1 MLGEILGLF
10 KCPVTTLTKKAEE
23 RNIKKELIIALV
35 IVLIIAILS
44 TLTSYISISKTVNK
58 MYPSLDEYNDD
69 HPYSELTR
77 SEFKEEKKDYKDD
90 LLDRVGLVGGF
101 FKTLAISAVSIA
113 LVAGML
119 FVIARMV
126 KSPKDYLE
134 LFAMTNGAFM
144 VYILGYILNAI
155 FMYIYSPIGVIL
167 QVAALVYAI
176 VILSNAFRE
185 SIQVEDANKYAIYS
199 SIVLIAV
206 FTILIIIGINYVKSL
221 ASISNILSL
230 L

>member
-1 MLGEILGLF
+1 MLGELIGLF
-10 KCPVTTLTKKAEE
+10 KYPVTTLTKKAEE

-144 VYILGYILNAI
+144 IYILGYILNVI
-155 FMYIYSPIGVIL
+155 FMYIYSPIGIIL
-167 QVAALVYAI
+167 QMAALVFAI
-176 VILSNAFRE
+176 IALANAFRE
-185 SIQVEDANKYAIYS
+185 SLQVEDPDKYAIYS
-199 SIVLIAV
+199 SIVLIVV
-206 FTILIIIGINYVKSL
+206 FTILIIIGMSYISSL
-221 ASISNILSL
+221 FDF
-230 L
+230 

>member
-126 KSPKDYLE
+126 KSPK
-134 LFAMTNGAFM
+134 
-144 VYILGYILNAI
+144 
-155 FMYIYSPIGVIL
+155 
-167 QVAALVYAI
+167 
-176 VILSNAFRE
+176 
-185 SIQVEDANKYAIYS
+185 
-199 SIVLIAV
+199 
-206 FTILIIIGINYVKSL
+206 II
-221 ASISNILSL
+221 
-230 L
+230 

>member
-1 MLGEILGLF
+1 MLGEFIGLF
-10 KCPVTTLTKKAEE
+10 KYPVTTLTKKAEE

-144 VYILGYILNAI
+144 IYILGYILNVI
-155 FMYIYSPIGVIL
+155 FMYIYSPIGIIL
-167 QVAALVYAI
+167 QMAALIFAI
-176 VILSNAFRE
+176 IALANAFRE
-185 SIQVEDANKYAIYS
+185 SLQVEDPDKYAIYS
-199 SIVLIAV
+199 SIVLIVV
-206 FTILIIIGINYVKSL
+206 FTILIIIGMSYISSL
-221 ASISNILSL
+221 FDF
-230 L
+230 

>member
-144 VYILGYILNAI
+144 IYILGYILNVI
-155 FMYIYSPIGVIL
+155 FMYIYSPIGIIL
-167 QVAALVYAI
+167 QIAALIFAI
-176 VILSNAFRE
+176 IALANAFRE
-185 SIQVEDANKYAIYS
+185 SLQVEDPDKYAIYS
-199 SIVLIAV
+199 SIVLIVV
-206 FTILIIIGINYVKSL
+206 FTILIIIGMSYISSL
-221 ASISNILSL
+221 FDF
-230 L
+230 

>member
-1 MLGEILGLF
+1 MLGEFIGLF
-10 KCPVTTLTKKAEE
+10 KYPVTTLTKKAEE

-77 SEFKEEKKDYKDD
+77 FEFKEEKKDYKDD

-144 VYILGYILNAI
+144 IYILGYILNVI
-155 FMYIYSPIGVIL
+155 FMYIYSPIGIIL
-167 QVAALVYAI
+167 QIAALIFAI
-176 VILSNAFRE
+176 IALANAFRE
-185 SIQVEDANKYAIYS
+185 SLQVEDPDKYAIYS
-199 SIVLIAV
+199 SIVLIVV
-206 FTILIIIGINYVKSL
+206 FTILIIIGMSYISSL
-221 ASISNILSL
+221 FDF
-230 L
+230 

>member
-10 KCPVTTLTKKAEE
+10 KYPVTTLTKKAEE

-77 SEFKEEKKDYKDD
+77 SEFKEEKKDLKDE
-90 LLDRVGLVGGF
+90 LLDKAGLVGGF

-144 VYILGYILNAI
+144 IYILGYILNVI
-155 FMYIYSPIGVIL
+155 FMYIYSPIGIIL
-167 QVAALVYAI
+167 QIAALIFAI
-176 VILSNAFRE
+176 IALANAFRE
-185 SIQVEDANKYAIYS
+185 SLQVEDPDKYAIYS
-199 SIVLIAV
+199 SIVLIVV
-206 FTILIIIGINYVKSL
+206 FTILIIIGMSYISSL
-221 ASISNILSL
+221 FDF
-230 L
+230 

>member
-10 KCPVTTLTKKAEE
+10 KYPVTTLTKKAEE

-90 LLDRVGLVGGF
+90 LLDRVGLVCGF

-144 VYILGYILNAI
+144 IYILGYILNVI
-155 FMYIYSPIGVIL
+155 FMYIYSPIGIIL
-167 QVAALVYAI
+167 QIAALIFAI
-176 VILSNAFRE
+176 IALANAFRE
-185 SIQVEDANKYAIYS
+185 SLQVEDPDKYAIYS
-199 SIVLIAV
+199 SIVLIVV
-206 FTILIIIGINYVKSL
+206 FTILIIIGMSYISSL
-221 ASISNILSL
+221 FDF
-230 L
+230 

>member
-1 MLGEILGLF
+1 MLGEFIGLF
-10 KCPVTTLTKKAEE
+10 KYPVTTLTKKAEE

-101 FKTLAISAVSIA
+101 FKTLAI
-113 LVAGML
+113 
-119 FVIARMV
+119 
-126 KSPKDYLE
+126 
-134 LFAMTNGAFM
+134 
-144 VYILGYILNAI
+144 
-155 FMYIYSPIGVIL
+155 
-167 QVAALVYAI
+167 
-176 VILSNAFRE
+176 
-185 SIQVEDANKYAIYS
+185 
-199 SIVLIAV
+199 
-206 FTILIIIGINYVKSL
+206 
-221 ASISNILSL
+221 
-230 L
+230 

>member
-1 MLGEILGLF
+1 MLGEFIGLF
-10 KCPVTTLTKKAEE
+10 KYPVTTLTKKAEE

-44 TLTSYISISKTVNK
+44 TFTSYISISKTVNK

-144 VYILGYILNAI
+144 IYILGYILNVI
-155 FMYIYSPIGVIL
+155 FMYIYSPIGIIL
-167 QVAALVYAI
+167 QIAALIFAI
-176 VILSNAFRE
+176 IALANAFRE
-185 SIQVEDANKYAIYS
+185 SLQVEDPDKYAIYS
-199 SIVLIAV
+199 SIVLIVV
-206 FTILIIIGINYVKSL
+206 FTILIIIGMSYISSL
-221 ASISNILSL
+221 FDF
-230 L
+230 

>member
-144 VYILGYILNAI
+144 IYILGYILNVI
-155 FMYIYSPIGVIL
+155 FMYIYSPIGIIL
-167 QVAALVYAI
+167 QIAALIFAI
-176 VILSNAFRE
+176 IALANAFRE
-185 SIQVEDANKYAIYS
+185 SLQVEDPDKYAIYS
-199 SIVLIAV
+199 SIVLIVV
-206 FTILIIIGINYVKSL
+206 FTILIIIGMSYITSL
-221 ASISNILSL
+221 FDF
-230 L
+230 

>member
-10 KCPVTTLTKKAEE
+10 KYPVTTLTKKAEE

-69 HPYSELTR
+69 HPYSELTK

-144 VYILGYILNAI
+144 IYILGYILNVI
-155 FMYIYSPIGVIL
+155 FMYIYSPIGIIL
-167 QVAALVYAI
+167 QIAALIFAI
-176 VILSNAFRE
+176 IALANAFRE
-185 SIQVEDANKYAIYS
+185 SLQVEDPDKYAIYS
-199 SIVLIAV
+199 SIVLIVV
-206 FTILIIIGINYVKSL
+206 FTILIIIGMSYISSL
-221 ASISNILSL
+221 FDF
-230 L
+230 

>member
-1 MLGEILGLF
+1 MLGELIGLF
-10 KCPVTTLTKKAEE
+10 KYPVTTLTKKAEE

-44 TLTSYISISKTVNK
+44 TLTSYISISKIVNK
-58 MYPSLDEYNDD
+58 SYKSLDDYNDSL
-69 HPYSELTR
+69 YSWEEEVTK
-77 SEFKEEKKDYKDD
+77 SEFKEMKKEYKSE
-90 LLDRVGLVGGF
+90 LLEDAGLVGGF

-144 VYILGYILNAI
+144 IYILGYILNVI
-155 FMYIYSPIGVIL
+155 FMYIYSPIGIIL
-167 QVAALVYAI
+167 QIAALIFAI
-176 VILSNAFRE
+176 IALANAFRE
-185 SIQVEDANKYAIYS
+185 SLQVEDPDKYAIYS
-199 SIVLIAV
+199 SIVLIVV
-206 FTILIIIGINYVKSL
+206 FTILIIIGMSYISSL
-221 ASISNILSL
+221 FDF
-230 L
+230 

>member
-1 MLGEILGLF
+1 MLGEFIGLF
-10 KCPVTTLTKKAEE
+10 KYPVTTLTKKAEE

-144 VYILGYILNAI
+144 IYILGYILNVI
-155 FMYIYSPIGVIL
+155 FMYIYSPIGIIL
-167 QVAALVYAI
+167 QMAALVFAI
-176 VILSNAFRE
+176 IALANAFRE
-185 SIQVEDANKYAIYS
+185 SLQVEDPDKYAIYS
-199 SIVLIAV
+199 SIVLIVV
-206 FTILIIIGINYVKSL
+206 FTILIIIGMSYISSL
-221 ASISNILSL
+221 FDF
-230 L
+230 

>member
-10 KCPVTTLTKKAEE
+10 KYPVTTLTKKAEE

-144 VYILGYILNAI
+144 IYILGYILNVI
-155 FMYIYSPIGVIL
+155 FMYIYSPIGIIL
-167 QVAALVYAI
+167 QIAALIFAI
-176 VILSNAFRE
+176 IALANAFRE
-185 SIQVEDANKYAIYS
+185 SLQVEDPDKYAIYS
-199 SIVLIAV
+199 SIVLIVV
-206 FTILIIIGINYVKSL
+206 FTILIIIGMSYISSL
-221 ASISNILSL
+221 FDF
-230 L
+230 

>member
-1 MLGEILGLF
+1 MLGEFIGLF
-10 KCPVTTLTKKAEE
+10 KYPVTTLTKKAEE

-69 HPYSELTR
+69 HPYSELTK

-144 VYILGYILNAI
+144 IYILGYILNVI
-155 FMYIYSPIGVIL
+155 FMYIYSPIGIIL
-167 QVAALVYAI
+167 QIAALIFAI
-176 VILSNAFRE
+176 IALANAFRE
-185 SIQVEDANKYAIYS
+185 SLQVEDPDKYAIYS
-199 SIVLIAV
+199 SIVLIVV
-206 FTILIIIGINYVKSL
+206 FTILIIIGMSYISSL
-221 ASISNILSL
+221 FDF
-230 L
+230 

>member
-1 MLGEILGLF
+1 MLGEFIGLF
-10 KCPVTTLTKKAEE
+10 KYPVTTLTKKAEE

-144 VYILGYILNAI
+144 IYILGYILNVI
-155 FMYIYSPIGVIL
+155 FMYIYSPIGIIL
-167 QVAALVYAI
+167 QIAALVFAI
-176 VILSNAFRE
+176 IALANAFRE
-185 SIQVEDANKYAIYS
+185 SLQVEDPDKYAIYS
-199 SIVLIAV
+199 SIVLIVV
-206 FTILIIIGINYVKSL
+206 FTILIIIGMSYISSL
-221 ASISNILSL
+221 FDF
-230 L
+230 